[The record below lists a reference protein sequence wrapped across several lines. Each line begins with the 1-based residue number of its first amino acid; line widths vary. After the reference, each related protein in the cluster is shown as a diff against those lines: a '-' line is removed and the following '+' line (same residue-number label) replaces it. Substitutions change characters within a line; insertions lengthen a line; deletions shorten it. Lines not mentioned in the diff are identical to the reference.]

1 MANNSL
7 KTTVPS
13 PLPPSDKD
21 LPTDLTKPIFDV
33 AQEELPWSQDPIFSI
48 DDDGNVLPGEDD
60 IDDDPFDNGDVVLA
74 DLPENV
80 PDLPVDADIDADD
93 DDDADEG
100 PL

>member
-1 MANNSL
+1 MANDTPE
-7 KTTVPS
+7 TTVPS
-13 PLPPSDKD
+13 LLVPFDTD
-21 LPTDLTKPIFDV
+21 LPKDPTKPIFDV
-33 AQEELPWSQDPIFSI
+33 GQEELPWSQDSIFSI